1 MNTLTLLS
9 VTLRLKIYMKN
20 ITTIIFDLSV
30 GIALVLTSKPA
41 LTSAVVFISFFS
53 SYSII
58 HGQEA
63 GRRNLVHRYVNGL
76 LKDDSELSKPQMII
90 YPVVGYAP
98 ETDIELG
105 ISGLF
110 LYYAN
115 RDTTNRLSDIY
126 VRSFY
131 TLESQYGFIIEHAL
145 YTDKDEWFFLGNAR
159 AQNFPL
165 YFYGVGNSTP
175 LSNRQLVESFQIGA
189 KQRILREIIPNL
201 YGGLEFEFNKI
212 SRVDFSRSDIIE
224 NSPEIIGKNG
234 YMNLGLGLG
243 IVWDTRRNVLNVRNG
258 SFSEL
263 AFLYNHRSLGSDFNF
278 GIINSDT
285 RFFKQTRKN
294 QVLAF
299 QLFGQYSWGDVPFGQ
314 LPQFGGIMIGRGY
327 YQGRF
332 RDIGQWASQVEYRFL
347 PLPLGFTNRL
357 GAAVF
362 ASTGQV
368 FNNKSGLQFNNLKH
382 AIGGGLRFLLFPK
395 KDVYVRAD
403 YAFTPE
409 GGGFYFFIGEAF

>member
-1 MNTLTLLS
+1 
-9 VTLRLKIYMKN
+9 MKN
-20 ITTIIFDLSV
+20 NITGILKGTASLSFLKSTIGFLP
-30 GIALVLTSKPA
+30 LL
-41 LTSAVVFISFFS
+41 LFFLFFGLDQLDS
-53 SYSII
+53 
-58 HGQEA
+58 QEL
-63 GRRNLVHRYVNGL
+63 GRRNMVHRYVNGI
-76 LKDDSELSKPQMII
+76 LKDDSELSKPQMIV

-98 ETDIELG
+98 ETRMELG
-105 ISGLF
+105 ISSLL
-110 LYYAN
+110 LYYAK

-126 VRSFY
+126 LRSFY
-131 TLESQYGFIIEHAL
+131 TLERQYGFIVEHAL
-145 YTDKDEWFFLGNAR
+145 YTDRDKWFFLGNAR
-159 AQNFPL
+159 IQNFPI
-165 YFYGVGNSTP
+165 YFYGVGNNTP
-175 LSNRQLVESFQIGA
+175 LTNKQLVESFQIGA
-189 KQRILREIIPNL
+189 KQRVLREIVRNF

-212 SRVDFSRSDIIE
+212 SRVNFSRPDIIE
-224 NSPEIIGKNG
+224 NDPEIMGENG
-234 YMNLGLGLG
+234 YMNLGVGLGL
-243 IVWDTRRNVLNVRNG
+243 VWDTRRNVLNTRNG

-263 AFLYNHRSLGSDFNF
+263 AFLYNHRSIGSDFNF

-285 RFFKQTRKN
+285 RLYKQIKKN

-299 QLFGQYSWGDVPFGQ
+299 QFFGQYSWGDVPFGQ

-332 RDIGQWASQVEYRFL
+332 RDRGQWASQVEYRFL

-368 FNNKSGLQFNNLKH
+368 FDEVSGPDFQNLKH

-403 YAFTPE
+403 YAFTAE